1 MGETWS
7 LPQSRMAIQNGVSVL
22 KEAAIGPK
30 GVQAVR
36 RAGASMGMM
45 MAEMAARQ
53 DKSAAAAAAAVYAS
67 ASASTSASTSAFLLA
82 PKWQGH
88 SIRLRI
94 GSSSPSQSAGNK
106 TSADHGDGG
115 NHGLEPVT
123 LVAELNPGGWSAQCR
138 VLPPPVL
145 LQE

>member
-1 MGETWS
+1 
-7 LPQSRMAIQNGVSVL
+7 MAEMADKV
-22 KEAAIGPK
+22 AAGMK
-30 GVQAVR
+30 GMAEM
-36 RAGASMGMM
+36 AEIAEIAEMAAEMAAEM